1 MPGRLGD
8 ELDHGIRTLTPKPPH
23 HRLELIPAT
32 LEICEAE
39 SRGSEAVALALRVRV
54 PASWP
59 PPVLEP
65 DDVERLR
72 RKLESDPSAHG
83 WTLHYLVLRETTGD
97 GRRDLVGVAGYAGP
111 PSSDG
116 AVEIGYAIAEEYQRR
131 GYATEAV
138 QALIERAFAEPSVVV
153 VTATTYASLAPSIG
167 VLMKS
172 GFSLVSSDPET
183 GLVKYECRRE
193 RAS

>member
-1 MPGRLGD
+1 MS
-8 ELDHGIRTLTPKPPH
+8 RTLIPESPN

-39 SRGSEAVALALRVRV
+39 ARGPEAVGLALRVRV

-72 RKLESDPSAHG
+72 RQLETDPRGSG
-83 WTLHYLVLRETTGD
+83 WTLHYLVLREAAGD

-116 AVEIGYAIAEEYQRR
+116 AIEIGYAIAEEHQRR

-138 QALIERAFAEPSVVV
+138 QALIDRAFAEPSVVV
-153 VTATTYASLAPSIG
+153 VIATTYASLAPSIG
-167 VLMKS
+167 VLTKT
-172 GFSLVSSDPET
+172 GFAQVSSDLET
-183 GLVKYECRRE
+183 GLLRYECRRE

>member
-1 MPGRLGD
+1 MKRCN
-8 ELDHGIRTLTPKPPH
+8 RTLITD
-23 HRLELIPAT
+23 RLELIPAT

-39 SRGSEAVALALRVRV
+39 ARGPTAVGMVLRVRV

-72 RKLESDPSAHG
+72 RQLEVDPNAPG
-83 WTLHYLVLRETTGD
+83 WTLQYLVLREATGD

-111 PSSDG
+111 PSADG

-131 GYATEAV
+131 GFATEAV
-138 QALIERAFAEPSVVV
+138 QALIERAFAETSITGPRVVV
-153 VTATTYASLAPSIG
+153 RVRPVAL
-167 VLMKS
+167 
-172 GFSLVSSDPET
+172 
-183 GLVKYECRRE
+183 
-193 RAS
+193 

>member
-1 MPGRLGD
+1 MVAVGM
-8 ELDHGIRTLTPKPPH
+8 LTTKSLH

-39 SRGSEAVALALRVRV
+39 ARGPKAVGLALRVRV

-72 RKLESDPSAHG
+72 HQLETDPRAHG
-83 WTLHYLVLRETTGD
+83 WTLHYLVLREASDD

-116 AVEIGYAIAEEYQRR
+116 AVEIGYAIAEEFQRR

-138 QALIERAFAEPSVVV
+138 QALIGRAFAEPSVVV

-167 VLMKS
+167 VLTKT
-172 GFSLVSSDPET
+172 GFTQVSSDPET
-183 GLVKYECRRE
+183 GLSKYECRRDP
-193 RAS
+193 AS